1 MVGLYHSR
9 AQSMDRDTPSSNSR
23 TKPSRTTSN
32 DERHHQD
39 LRKEKHDSEDSTRSK
54 TKVGNTVNNHKENK
68 LCEERNQERERD
80 RRTEVRRRGRAKSP
94 LEGSRVRIS
103 AKQINGGGAMDLM
116 SSSCEEAQTRTGRLH
131 ILGPE

>member
-23 TKPSRTTSN
+23 TNPQEQPLTVNNITKTFGRRSTTPGFN
-32 DERHHQD
+32 KIH
-39 LRKEKHDSEDSTRSK
+39 

-80 RRTEVRRRGRAKSP
+80 RRTEVRRRGRAESP
-94 LEGSRVRIS
+94 LEGSRVR
-103 AKQINGGGAMDLM
+103 KKK
-116 SSSCEEAQTRTGRLH
+116 
-131 ILGPE
+131 